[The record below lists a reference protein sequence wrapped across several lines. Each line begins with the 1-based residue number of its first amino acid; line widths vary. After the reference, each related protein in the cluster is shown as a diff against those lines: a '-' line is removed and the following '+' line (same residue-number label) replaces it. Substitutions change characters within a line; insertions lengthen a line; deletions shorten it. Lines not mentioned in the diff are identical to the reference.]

1 MLDLIIHATMKML
14 QICESE
20 VHMIHLTPCTEICIH
35 VHSDDTPN
43 TVIYIHS
50 NEREVRGGGGRGR
63 ARLLFGLTSLG
74 KLQNIP
80 HYS

>member
-43 TVIYIHS
+43 TVICIHS
-50 NEREVRGGGGRGR
+50 NEREVRRGER
-63 ARLLFGLTSLG
+63 ERETGVGLDCCLG
-74 KLQNIP
+74 
-80 HYS
+80 